1 MFSLHESCQV
11 LSLYIRSL
19 EGSRESQAEHYLEL
33 GNVSPPDFRTPGN
46 SSPASVR
53 TSGHSWGNGSPHER
67 NFDRPLHFH
76 LSRSNQEKS
85 HDHETDDAGRK

>member
-1 MFSLHESCQV
+1 MFSLYESCQV

-19 EGSRESQAEHYLEL
+19 EGLRESQAEYYLEL
-33 GNVSPPDFRTPGN
+33 GNVSPPDLRTPGN

-53 TSGHSWGNGSPHER
+53 TSGHRWGNGSPHER
-67 NFDRPLHFH
+67 NFDRSLHFH
-76 LSRSNQEKS
+76 LSRSHQEKS